1 MSCLVCKIQ
10 SSVEAWENARTRDAG
25 GGPRPGAGR
34 PSEKETGRTWAA
46 GKHVGRLLGAAK
58 HVRSSGQSMSD
69 VTPCANVVPT
79 GGLAG
84 SVWAL
89 RIPEGIRPGFHLQEP
104 RRRNTSFTKKT
115 GHRCRDAPRP
125 SAIEVH
131 TWAGADTLCSQVS
144 QSQCGRCSPKPQRTG
159 YSAACG
165 SPGSAG
171 RPCARVQPVPGE
183 QSRSPI
189 PVVRWDNSEAS
200 EMGAEGTHGGSTLL
214 SAHFTD
220 LSHFPTSC
228 GCL

>member
-1 MSCLVCKIQ
+1 MPERETLVA
-10 SSVEAWENARTRDAG
+10 VPALEL
-25 GGPRPGAGR
+25 GGPQRKRQAERGQLAN
-34 PSEKETGRTWAA
+34 TW
-46 GKHVGRLLGAAK
+46 GGC
-58 HVRSSGQSMSD
+58 SGQLSTFDRADKACLML
-69 VTPCANVVPT
+69 PHVPT
-79 GGLAG
+79 WCPQGA
-84 SVWAL
+84 WPAL
-89 RIPEGIRPGFHLQEP
+89 CGHWRIPEGIRPSFHLQEP

-115 GHRCRDAPRP
+115 GHRCRDAPRRP

-131 TWAGADTLCSQVS
+131 TRAGADTLCSQVS

-183 QSRSPI
+183 QSRTPT

-220 LSHFPTSC
+220 LSHFPHI
-228 GCL
+228 LWLPLK